1 MAKVSFSKLGVK
13 PNNDV
18 EEVKFNNATIEIKQ
32 YLPMADKIQL
42 IERVVNAAAPSSG
55 DRIINWAYVNVM
67 IDLLLV
73 EYYSN
78 ISFTDKQK
86 EDTYK
91 FYDNLFGSGLGDLI
105 IDAIP
110 EDELNWIVENIN
122 LIIESVFTYKT
133 SAMGIFEGISDDY
146 KNLDLNADD
155 IKAKLADRNG
165 VEFLQEVLDKMG

>member
-13 PNNDV
+13 PNSDV
-18 EEVKFNNATIEIKQ
+18 EEVKFGNATIEIKQ
-32 YLPMADKIQL
+32 YLPMNDKIQL

-78 ISFTDKQK
+78 ISFTEKQK

-105 IDAIP
+105 IEAIP
-110 EDELNWIVENIN
+110 EDELDWIVENVN

-155 IKAKLADRNG
+155 IRAKLADRNG

>member
-18 EEVKFNNATIEIKQ
+18 EEVKFGNATIEIKQ
-32 YLPMADKIQL
+32 YLPMGDKIQL

-86 EDTYK
+86 EDIYK

-105 IDAIP
+105 VDAIP
-110 EDELNWIVENIN
+110 EDELDWIVENVN

-155 IKAKLADRNG
+155 IRAKLADRNG

>member
-18 EEVKFNNATIEIKQ
+18 EEVKFGNATIEIKQ

-105 IDAIP
+105 VDAIP
-110 EDELNWIVENIN
+110 EDELDWIVENIN

>member
-1 MAKVSFSKLGVK
+1 MGKISFSKLGAK
-13 PNNDV
+13 PNSNV
-18 EEVKFNNATIEIKQ
+18 EEVKFGNTTIEIKQ
-32 YLPMADKIQL
+32 YLPMNDKIQL

-78 ISFTDKQK
+78 ISFTEKQK

-91 FYDNLFGSGLGDLI
+91 FFDNLFGSGLGDLI

-110 EDELNWIVENIN
+110 EDELDWIVENVN

-155 IKAKLADRNG
+155 IRAKLADRNG

>member
-13 PNNDV
+13 PNSDI
-18 EEVKFNNATIEIKQ
+18 EEVKFGNATIEIKQ

-42 IERVVNAAAPSSG
+42 IERVVNATAPSSG

-67 IDLLLV
+67 LDLLLV

-78 ISFTDKQK
+78 ISFTEKQK

-110 EDELNWIVENIN
+110 EDELDWIVENVN

-133 SAMGIFEGISDDY
+133 SAMGIFEGITDDY

>member
-13 PNNDV
+13 PSSDV
-18 EEVKFNNATIEIKQ
+18 KEVKFGNSTIEVKQ

-55 DRIINWAYVNVM
+55 ERIINWAYVNVM
-67 IDLLLV
+67 LDLLLV

-78 ISFTDKQK
+78 ISFTEKQK

-110 EDELNWIVENIN
+110 EDEEEWIAQNVNNIVD
-122 LIIESVFTYKT
+122 SVFTYKT
-133 SAMGIFEGISDDY
+133 SAMGIFEGITDDY
-146 KNLDLNADD
+146 KDLDLNADD
-155 IKAKLADRNG
+155 IRAKLANRNG

>member
-110 EDELNWIVENIN
+110 EDELNWIVENVN

>member
-105 IDAIP
+105 VDAIP
-110 EDELNWIVENIN
+110 EDELDWIVENVN

-155 IKAKLADRNG
+155 IRAKLADRNG

>member
-18 EEVKFNNATIEIKQ
+18 EEVKFGNTTIEIKQ
-32 YLPMADKIQL
+32 YLSMADKIQL

-110 EDELNWIVENIN
+110 EDELNWIVENVN

>member
-13 PNNDV
+13 PNSDV
-18 EEVKFNNATIEIKQ
+18 EEVKFGNATIEIKQ
-32 YLPMADKIQL
+32 YLPMNDKIQL

-78 ISFTDKQK
+78 ISFTEKQK

-110 EDELNWIVENIN
+110 EDELDWIVENVN

-155 IKAKLADRNG
+155 IRAKLADRNG